1 MGQHPTVP
9 DGAVAVCLAVLALL
23 VLKAEPATENLRE
36 PLRDPDALAVA
47 LTLAYTLPLVLRRR
61 HPLALLPLVV
71 PAVLAS
77 VLGYP
82 PSTAVLS
89 GLLLVYTAALQCPR
103 RQSFG
108 AFGVVVV
115 AYLVATAFD
124 AYDDAWA
131 GTVAGGAMFFG
142 AWAFGRAIRYRRAYT
157 AELEARAQR
166 LEAEREAAVRATL
179 SEERARIA
187 REMHDVVAHSISVM
201 TVQASAARRM
211 ADRDIVRS
219 KEAMAAVE
227 DTGRAALMEMRR
239 ILGVLRDV
247 ERPDDALAPQP
258 GTCDLPDL
266 VGKVREAGLG
276 VELQVEGGP
285 RPLPAGVEL
294 AVYRIVQEAL
304 TNTLKHAGP
313 AQAQVRLCYRPAAV
327 EVEVRDSGRGA
338 AVFPGASGGAAL
350 RPGHGLVG
358 MRERVSLYGGSLQAG
373 PGSGGG
379 YVVNARIP
387 VEQVRA

>member
-1 MGQHPTVP
+1 M
-9 DGAVAVCLAVLALL
+9 VLR
-23 VLKAEPATENLRE
+23 AEPATDGLVEPLRE
-36 PLRDPDALAVA
+36 PDALVVV
-47 LTLAYTLPLVLRRR
+47 LTLAYTLPLAFRRR
-61 HPLALLPLVV
+61 HPLLLLPLVV
-71 PAVLAS
+71 PAALAS
-77 VLGYP
+77 MLDYP
-82 PSTAVLS
+82 PSTALLS

-108 AFGVVVV
+108 AFAVVVA

-124 AYDDAWA
+124 PYDDRAA
-131 GTVAGGAMFFG
+131 STIAGGGMFFG

-157 AELEARAQR
+157 AELEARALR
-166 LEAEREAAVRATL
+166 LEAEREADVRTTL

-227 DTGRAALMEMRR
+227 ETGRAALMEMRR
-239 ILGVLRDV
+239 ILGVLRDA
-247 ERPDDALAPQP
+247 ERPGDSLAPQP

-276 VELQVEGGP
+276 VDLEVEGGA

-294 AVYRIVQEAL
+294 TVYRIVQEAL

-313 AQAQVRLCYRPAAV
+313 ARARVRLCYGPAAV
-327 EVEVRDSGRGA
+327 QVEVRDSGRGA
-338 AVFPGASGGAAL
+338 SVFPAAGPDGAP

-358 MRERVSLYGGSLQAG
+358 MRERVALYGGSLSAG

-379 YVVNARIP
+379 YVVNACIP
-387 VEQVRA
+387 LEQVSA